1 MIDIV
6 VRSFIGD
13 LGGKILDFYL
23 EYSLIINGIIL
34 LYFLLV
40 VLGRRNY
47 NFILNK
53 VVEFLGIE
61 HESLFKKKNRNYV
74 INLLKRIEIPWLD
87 LIDSVRFPFLTPPG
101 SFRLYI
107 KKPEN
112 IKKLYSN
119 EVLANI
125 IVDADE

>member
-1 MIDIV
+1 MIDII

-34 LYFLLV
+34 LYFLFII
-40 VLGRRNY
+40 LGRRNY
-47 NFILNK
+47 NFVLNK
-53 VVEFLGIE
+53 VIEFLGVE
-61 HESLFKKKNRNYV
+61 HKSLFTKNRNYV
-74 INLLKRIEIPWLD
+74 INNLKGIEIPWLD
-87 LIDSVRFPFLTPPG
+87 IINSVSFPFLTPPG

-107 KKPEN
+107 KNPEN
-112 IKKLYSN
+112 IKELYSD

-125 IVDADE
+125 ILDAGE